1 MADKKR
7 VGIKF
12 QYYQLCTFDGSEY
25 TESLYD
31 LLEWMSRMEELTY
44 EERVHEVNGIEGRI
58 ESMTALHG
66 DMFYALNFMRLD
78 VISNTYI
85 L

>member
-1 MADKKR
+1 MGDKKR

-44 EERVHEVNGIEGRI
+44 EERE
-58 ESMTALHG
+58 
-66 DMFYALNFMRLD
+66 YMR
-78 VISNTYI
+78 
-85 L
+85 